1 MVVQYMNLSQF
12 CICYNQNCLLV
23 PVNIDIEHQS
33 PLTYGTMAV
42 DLNHVT
48 GKPANAYFATA
59 VDVEEV
65 WNLIDHKLRTYE

>member
-1 MVVQYMNLSQF
+1 
-12 CICYNQNCLLV
+12 
-23 PVNIDIEHQS
+23 
-33 PLTYGTMAV
+33 MAV

-65 WNLIDHKLRTYE
+65 WNLIDYKLRILRIIILN

>member
-1 MVVQYMNLSQF
+1 
-12 CICYNQNCLLV
+12 
-23 PVNIDIEHQS
+23 
-33 PLTYGTMAV
+33 MAV

-65 WNLIDHKLRTYE
+65 WNLINMYKLRTYE

>member
-1 MVVQYMNLSQF
+1 M
-12 CICYNQNCLLV
+12 V

-48 GKPANAYFATA
+48 GKACQCLFCCTA

-65 WNLIDHKLRTYE
+65 WNLIDHKLRRKRLTKTSIPPTDETSRKFHAS